1 MTTFTDPEIL
11 SDVDVRRLFLE
22 SKGGK
27 EILGKKNEAY
37 FSRRKKLAAELEPGA
52 RNCVS

>member
-1 MTTFTDPEIL
+1 MTTFTDPETL
-11 SDVDVRRLFLE
+11 SDADVRRLFLE
-22 SKGGK
+22 SSGGK

-37 FSRRKKLAAELEPGA
+37 FARRKKLAAELEPGA